1 MQREPIR
8 FIEQRGV
15 PNSGISSIRPISVF
29 WQPMDGTYFLYTDGA
44 SRRGSPG
51 PAGIGAV
58 LYRGDPGNNNHV
70 DTLARSIGRAT
81 NNEAEYRAVVE
92 GLRMAKPHG
101 PRRLVLRSD
110 SSLVINQLSGQ
121 SRVKAPNLREPHRE
135 AKNLMESFPEI
146 ELEDI
151 PRECNRVADRLANLA
166 LDLFLPPPGFT
177 VADAALGDLKI
188 VSTLL

>member
-1 MQREPIR
+1 M
-8 FIEQRGV
+8 
-15 PNSGISSIRPISVF
+15 
-29 WQPMDGTYFLYTDGA
+29 
-44 SRRGSPG
+44 
-51 PAGIGAV
+51 

-70 DTLARSIGRAT
+70 DILARSIGRAT

-92 GLRMAKPHG
+92 GLRMAKSHG

-110 SSLVINQLSGQ
+110 SSLVIYQLSGQ

-177 VADAALGDLKI
+177 VAGAALGDLKI